1 MQLDL
6 LMPAPLAMVN
16 ANLDLFPSSFLA
28 YLPDNLHVYEA
39 FEREA
44 LGVIAAGYSHY
55 SARTIAEVLRHT
67 SALRERN
74 PDQYSGWKLNGNH
87 VPYLSR
93 LFGLMHPR
101 HANLFELREAKV
113 LRRDLGVPA

>member
-1 MQLDL
+1 MTMQLDL
-6 LMPAPLAMVN
+6 LLPAPLAMVN

-44 LGVIAAGYSHY
+44 LGVIAAGYTHY

-74 PDQYSGWKLNGNH
+74 TDSGWKLNGNH

-93 LFGLMHPR
+93 LFGLMHPK
-101 HANLFELREAKV
+101 HVHLFELREAKV
-113 LRRDLGVPA
+113 LRRDLGVAA